1 MSNAEINA
9 GDRVAYSAKWLKSTQ
24 SHHLGNLRG
33 SVDRIENGV
42 TYITW
47 GAPGPKA
54 VLINNLVKVDRIHL
68 EPA

>member
-1 MSNAEINA
+1 MSKAEIQA

-33 SVDRIENGV
+33 SVDRIQNGV
-42 TYITW
+42 AYITW
-47 GAPGPKA
+47 GDIGPKA
-54 VLINNLVKVDRIHL
+54 VLVANLVRVDRIHL